1 MAYVSANFNLMAE
14 TPGGTRRWWSY
25 DALADA
31 QAAIRVANF
40 FSDAHAKG
48 AKAGDLVFVTYGS
61 FAGSIHV
68 FNAVGVGAN
77 DLTDGQA
84 IAATD
89 TD

>member
-1 MAYVSANFNLMAE
+1 MAYNSANFNMMAE

-25 DALADA
+25 DAGADA

-40 FSDAHAKG
+40 FSDAHLKG
-48 AKAGDLVFVTYGS
+48 AKAGDLLLVTYAS

-68 FNAVGVGAN
+68 FNSVGASAN
-77 DLTDGQA
+77 DLTDGLA
-84 IAATD
+84 VAATD